1 MGIPSRS
8 EIVIIGGGVIGAS
21 IAYHLAERG
30 KTDVTLLERKSL
42 TAGSTWH
49 AAGLVGQLRSSSSLT
64 QLMRKSVETYQALE
78 GKTGYATGWHG
89 VGGLRVASSPARLDE
104 LRRVYTQG
112 KSFGFDIHLVSPAEA
127 GELFPLLNTDGVYG
141 ATWTPSD
148 GYVDPSQL
156 TFSFIAGARAAGVQ
170 VVQHC
175 RVTGIERS
183 GRRVTA
189 VHIEQ
194 GHTGQG
200 RIECDVAV
208 NATGMWGA
216 ETARLADVQL
226 AVNAVEHQYVVTE
239 KSDAIPRDLPT
250 FRDPDA
256 RFYLKPEA
264 GALVIGGWEEGTRAC
279 WRAIPYDLG
288 PELFKPDHER
298 FAGLAEGAANRVP
311 LFGELGIRTWVN
323 GPIPFSP
330 DAEPVMGLTED
341 LDNLYHCCG
350 FSAGIAAAGGAGD
363 AMANWIIDG
372 DPGMDLWPFDVR
384 RFGGPH
390 NVPAVL
396 EELSVQAY
404 GHYYD
409 IAYPNRP
416 AHPPRGQRRSAVYDR
431 LDERGAVF
439 GGKFGFE
446 RANWFAVS
454 PTSQHGAGQH
464 ETGQHETGQH
474 ETSQHGTG
482 QHGTGQHGASQHGPS
497 RAETPTFGRSE
508 AWPFTAAEHAAVR
521 EAVGVIDQ
529 SSFVKFRIRGRGA
542 LGLLQQVAGAEM
554 DVPAGKVVYTQLLNA
569 RGGIEADVTVTRLAE
584 DEFYLVTGSG
594 FGRHDVTFLLQH
606 AAGDGSVTIDDVSSA
621 FGVLNVCGPRSR
633 ELLASLSSA
642 DLGNEAFPYMT
653 AQHVDLGWAPVL
665 ALRATYVGEL
675 GWELHVPAEYLRD
688 LYDKIVAAGADL
700 CLRDVGY
707 RAIESLRLEKQYLA
721 WAVDIRSDNNPY
733 EAGLG
738 FAVKPDKPDLLAGPA
753 LRAVRE
759 AGPAQRLCWFS
770 TDFSTDFSSDSSTG
784 FSAGFPATGSAGVT
798 MHGGELLAHPGS
810 GTQASVRSAGFCF
823 TVKRTVFS
831 AYLPA
836 AIAKETGF
844 EVEVMNRRFTAT
856 RHDQPLYD
864 PKGVRVRC

>member
-1 MGIPSRS
+1 M
-8 EIVIIGGGVIGAS
+8 
-21 IAYHLAERG
+21 
-30 KTDVTLLERKSL
+30 TLLERTSL
-42 TAGSTWH
+42 TNGSTWH

-64 QLMRKSVETYQALE
+64 QLMRKSVQTYQALE
-78 GKTGYATGWHG
+78 SKTGYATGWRG
-89 VGGLRVASSPARLDE
+89 VGGLRVASSPGRLEE
-104 LRRVYTQG
+104 LRRVYTAG

-127 GELFPLLNTDGVYG
+127 RELFPLLNTAGVYG
-141 ATWTPSD
+141 ATWTPTD

-156 TFSFIAGARAAGVQ
+156 TFSFIAGARAAGVR

-189 VHIEQ
+189 VHTE
-194 GHTGQG
+194 QG

-216 ETARLADVQL
+216 ETAKLAGVPL

-239 KSDAIPRDLPT
+239 QSGAIHRDLPT
-250 FRDPDA
+250 FRDPDT

-279 WRAIPYDLG
+279 WRTIPYDLG

-298 FAGLAEGAANRVP
+298 FAGLAECAAHRVP
-311 LFGELGIRTWVN
+311 LFAELGIRTWVN

-341 LDNLYHCCG
+341 LDNLFHCCG

-363 AMANWIIDG
+363 AMAGWIIDG

-384 RFGGPH
+384 RFGVPH
-390 NVPAVL
+390 SVPAVL
-396 EELSVQAY
+396 DALSVQAY

-431 LDERGAVF
+431 LAARGAVF

-446 RANWFAVS
+446 RANWFA
-454 PTSQHGAGQH
+454 AN
-464 ETGQHETGQH
+464 
-474 ETSQHGTG
+474 
-482 QHGTGQHGASQHGPS
+482 GASRH
-497 RAETPTFGRSE
+497 ETPTFGRSE
-508 AWPFTAAEHAAVR
+508 AWPFIEAEHTAVR
-521 EAVGVIDQ
+521 QNVGVADQ

-584 DEFYLVTGSG
+584 DDFYLVTGSA
-594 FGRHDVTFLLQH
+594 FGRHDVTFLLRH
-606 AAGDGSVTIDDVSSA
+606 APDDGSVTIDDVSSGY
-621 FGVLNVCGPRSR
+621 GVLNVCGPLSR
-633 ELLASLSSA
+633 ELLASLSA
-642 DLGNEAFPYMT
+642 GDFGNASFGYMT
-653 AQHVDLGWAPVL
+653 AQRIDVGWAPVL
-665 ALRATYVGEL
+665 ALRATYAGEL

-688 LYDKIVAAGADL
+688 LYDKIVAAGAGL
-700 CLRDVGY
+700 GLRDVGY

-738 FAVKPDKPDLLAGPA
+738 FAVRPDKPGLLAGPA
-753 LRAVRE
+753 LRAIRRE
-759 AGPAQRLCWFS
+759 GPAQRLRWFS
-770 TDFSTDFSSDSSTG
+770 TGAD
-784 FSAGFPATGSAGVT
+784 VT
-798 MHGGELLAHPGS
+798 MHGGELLAHQDS
-810 GTQASVRSAGFCF
+810 GTQAPVRSAGYGF
-823 TVKRTVFS
+823 TVKRTIFS

-836 AIAKETGF
+836 AIANETGF
-844 EVEVMNRRFTAT
+844 EVEVMNRRYPAT

-864 PKGVRVRC
+864 PKCARARS

>member
-1 MGIPSRS
+1 MVVPQRS
-8 EIVIIGGGVIGAS
+8 EVVIIGGGVIGAS

-30 KTDVTLLERKSL
+30 KTDVTLVERKSL
-42 TAGSTWH
+42 TSGSTWH

-78 GKTGYATGWHG
+78 EKTGYATGWRG
-89 VGGLRVASSPARLDE
+89 VGGLRVASSPGRWEE

-112 KSFGFDIHLVSPAEA
+112 KSFGFDIHLVSPGEA
-127 GELFPLLNTDGVYG
+127 GQLFPLLNTTDVYG

-156 TFSFIAGARAAGVQ
+156 TFSFIAGARAAGVRI
-170 VVQHC
+170 VQHC
-175 RVTGIERS
+175 RVTGIERA
-183 GRRVTA
+183 GRRVRA
-189 VHIEQ
+189 VHTE
-194 GHTGQG
+194 QG

-216 ETARLADVQL
+216 ETAKLAGAHL

-239 KSDAIPRDLPT
+239 KSDDIPRDLPT

-279 WRAIPYDLG
+279 WRTIPYDLG

-298 FAGLAEGAANRVP
+298 FEGLAEGAAHRVP
-311 LFGELGIRTWVN
+311 LFGELGIHTWVN

-341 LDNLYHCCG
+341 LDNLFHCCG
-350 FSAGIAAAGGAGD
+350 FSAGIAAAGGAGH
-363 AMANWIIDG
+363 AMAGWIVDG
-372 DPGMDLWPFDVR
+372 DPGLDLWPFDVR
-384 RFGGPH
+384 RFGAPH

-396 EELSVQAY
+396 EALSVQAY

-431 LDERGAVF
+431 LEARGAVF
-439 GGKFGFE
+439 GAKFGFE
-446 RANWFAVS
+446 RANWFAVNS
-454 PTSQHGAGQH
+454 AGQHGAGQH
-464 ETGQHETGQH
+464 GA
-474 ETSQHGTG
+474 
-482 QHGTGQHGASQHGPS
+482 GQHGASGH
-497 RAETPTFGRSE
+497 ETPTFGRSE
-508 AWPFTAAEHAAVR
+508 AWPFIEAEHTAVR
-521 EAVGVIDQ
+521 RSVGVVDQ
-529 SSFVKFRIRGRGA
+529 SSFVKFRIRGASA
-542 LGLLQQVAGAEM
+542 LATLQKVAGAEM
-554 DVPAGKVVYTQLLNA
+554 DVPTGKVVYTQLLNA
-569 RGGIEADVTVTRLAE
+569 RGGIEADVTVTRLGE
-584 DEFYLVTGSG
+584 DDFYLVTGSG

-606 AAGDGSVTIDDVSSA
+606 APGDRSLTIDDVSSA
-621 FGVLNVCGPRSR
+621 IGVLNVCGPRSR
-633 ELLASLSSA
+633 ELLASLSSGDFGHA
-642 DLGNEAFPYMT
+642 AFRYMT
-653 AQHVDLGWAPVL
+653 AQHIDLGWAPVL
-665 ALRATYVGEL
+665 ALRATYAGEL

-688 LYDKIVAAGADL
+688 LYDKIVGAGEDL
-700 CLRDVGY
+700 GLRDVGY

-721 WAVDIRSDNNPY
+721 WAGDIRSDNNPY

-738 FAVKPDKPDLLAGPA
+738 FAVKPDKPALLAGPA
-753 LRAVRE
+753 LRAIRK
-759 AGPAQRLCWFS
+759 AGPAQRLCWF
-770 TDFSTDFSSDSSTG
+770 TAEFPTTG
-784 FSAGFPATGSAGVT
+784 EADVT

-810 GTQASVRSAGFCF
+810 GTQVSVRSAGFGF
-823 TVKRTVFS
+823 TVQRTIFS

-836 AIAKETGF
+836 AIAQEHDF
-844 EVEVMNRRFTAT
+844 EVEVMNQRFAAT

-864 PKGVRVRC
+864 PTGVRVRS

>member
-30 KTDVTLLERKSL
+30 RTDVTLVERKSL

-64 QLMRKSVETYQALE
+64 QLMRKSVATYQALE

-127 GELFPLLNTDGVYG
+127 GKLFPLLNTDGVYG

-148 GYVDPSQL
+148 GYADPSQL
-156 TFSFIAGARAAGVQ
+156 TFSFIAGARAAGVR

-194 GHTGQG
+194 GQTEQG
-200 RIECDVAV
+200 RIECDIAV

-216 ETARLADVQL
+216 ETARLASVQL

-279 WRAIPYDLG
+279 WRTIPYDLG

-446 RANWFAVS
+446 RANWFATAS
-454 PTSQHGAGQH
+454 AGEH
-464 ETGQHETGQH
+464 
-474 ETSQHGTG
+474 SAS
-482 QHGTGQHGASQHGPS
+482 QHGASQHSAGQHGPS
-497 RAETPTFGRSE
+497 RHETPAFGRSE

-521 EAVGVIDQ
+521 QAVGVIDQ

-554 DVPAGKVVYTQLLNA
+554 DVPVGKVVYTQLLNA

-584 DEFYLVTGSG
+584 DDFYLVTGSG

-606 AAGDGSVTIDDVSSA
+606 APDDGSVTIDDVSSA
-621 FGVLNVCGPRSR
+621 RGVLNVCGPRSR
-633 ELLASLSSA
+633 ELLQSLSSG
-642 DLGNEAFPYMT
+642 DFGNEAFGYMT
-653 AQHVDLGWAPVL
+653 AQHIDLGWAPVL

-675 GWELHVPAEYLRD
+675 GWELHVPTEYLRD
-688 LYDKIVAAGADL
+688 LYDKVIAAGEDL
-700 CLRDVGY
+700 GLRDVGY

-721 WAVDIRSDNNPY
+721 WAADIRSDNNPY

-738 FAVKPDKPDLLAGPA
+738 FAVKPDKPALLAGPA

-770 TDFSTDFSSDSSTG
+770 TEFPTTEFPTAGLRTTGLPTTG
-784 FSAGFPATGSAGVT
+784 FPTTGPDVI

-810 GTQASVRSAGFCF
+810 GTQVSVRSAGFGF
-823 TVKRTVFS
+823 TVRRTIFS

-836 AIAKETGF
+836 AIATEHDF
-844 EVEVMNRRFTAT
+844 EVEVMNRRFAAT
-856 RHDQPLYD
+856 RHDRSLYD

>member
-1 MGIPSRS
+1 MSIPQRS

-30 KTDVTLLERKSL
+30 KTDVTLVERKRL
-42 TAGSTWH
+42 TNGSTWH

-64 QLMRKSVETYQALE
+64 QLMRKSVETYQTLE
-78 GKTGYATGWHG
+78 AKTGYATGWHG
-89 VGGLRVASSPARLDE
+89 VGGLRVASSPGRWEE

-112 KSFGFDIHLVSPAEA
+112 KSFGFDIHLVSAAEA
-127 GELFPLLNTDGVYG
+127 GELFPLLNTAGIYG
-141 ATWTPSD
+141 ATWTPTD
-148 GYVDPSQL
+148 GYVDPNQL
-156 TFSFIAGARAAGVQ
+156 TFSFITGARAAGVRVIQ
-170 VVQHC
+170 DC
-175 RVTGIERS
+175 RVTGIERA

-189 VHIEQ
+189 VRTE
-194 GHTGQG
+194 QG

-216 ETARLADVQL
+216 ETARLANAHL

-239 KSDAIPRDLPT
+239 KSDGIPRDLPT

-279 WRAIPYDLG
+279 WRTIPYDLG

-298 FAGLAEGAANRVP
+298 FEGLAEGAAHRVP
-311 LFGELGIRTWVN
+311 VFGDLGIHAWVN

-341 LDNLYHCCG
+341 LDNLFHCCG

-384 RFGGPH
+384 RFGTPH

-396 EELSVQAY
+396 ETLSVQAY

-416 AHPPRGQRRSAVYDR
+416 AHPPRGQRRSAIYDR
-431 LDERGAVF
+431 LDARGAVF
-439 GGKFGFE
+439 GTKFGFE
-446 RANWFAVS
+446 RPNWFAV
-454 PTSQHGAGQH
+454 
-464 ETGQHETGQH
+464 
-474 ETSQHGTG
+474 
-482 QHGTGQHGASQHGPS
+482 ASAS
-497 RAETPTFGRSE
+497 RQETPTFGHSE
-508 AWPFTAAEHAAVR
+508 AWPFTEAEHTAVR
-521 EAVGVIDQ
+521 QAVGVIDQ

-542 LGLLQQVAGAEM
+542 LATLQRVAGAEM
-554 DVPAGKVVYTQLLNA
+554 DVAVGKVVYTQLLNS
-569 RGGIEADVTVTRLAE
+569 RGGIEADVTVTRLGE
-584 DEFYLVTGSG
+584 DDFYLVTGSG
-594 FGRHDVTFLLQH
+594 FGRHDSTFLLQH
-606 AAGDGSVTIDDVSSA
+606 APDDGSVTVDDVSSA
-621 FGVLNVCGPRSR
+621 LGVLNVCGPRSR
-633 ELLASLSSA
+633 ELLASLSSC
-642 DLGNEAFPYMT
+642 DLGNEAFRYMT
-653 AQHVDLGWAPVL
+653 ARHIDLGWAPVL

-675 GWELHVPAEYLRD
+675 GWELHVPSEYLRD
-688 LYDKIVAAGADL
+688 LYDKIVAAGDGL
-700 CLRDVGY
+700 GLRDVGY

-721 WAVDIRSDNNPY
+721 WASDIRSDNNPY

-738 FAVKPDKPDLLAGPA
+738 FAVKPDKPALLAGPA
-753 LRAVRE
+753 LRAIRE

-770 TDFSTDFSSDSSTG
+770 TEFSTGAD
-784 FSAGFPATGSAGVT
+784 VT
-798 MHGGELLAHPGS
+798 MHGGELLVHPSS
-810 GTQASVRSAGFCF
+810 GCQASVRSAGFGF
-823 TVKRTVFS
+823 TVGRTIFS

-836 AIAKETGF
+836 GIAGESDF
-844 EVEVMNRRFTAT
+844 EVEVMNQRFAAT
-856 RHDQPLYD
+856 RHDLPLYD
-864 PKGVRVRC
+864 PEGLRVRS

>member
-1 MGIPSRS
+1 MGVPQRS
-8 EIVIIGGGVIGAS
+8 EVVVIGGGVLGAS

-30 KTDVTLLERKSL
+30 KTDVTLVERKSL
-42 TAGSTWH
+42 TSGSTWH

-78 GKTGYATGWHG
+78 AKTGQATGWRG
-89 VGGLRVASSPARLDE
+89 VGGLRVASSPDRWAE
-104 LRRVYTQG
+104 LRRVCTQG

-127 GELFPLLNTDGVYG
+127 GELFPLLSTDGVHG

-156 TFSFIAGARAAGVQ
+156 TFSFIAGARAAGVR
-170 VVQHC
+170 VVQQC
-175 RVTGIERS
+175 RVTGIERA

-189 VHIEQ
+189 VHTE
-194 GHTGQG
+194 QG

-216 ETARLADVQL
+216 ETAKLAGAHL

-239 KSDAIPRDLPT
+239 QSDAIPRDLPT

-279 WRAIPYDLG
+279 WATIPYDLG

-298 FAGLAEGAANRVP
+298 FAGLAEGAAHRVP

-341 LDNLYHCCG
+341 LDNLFHCCG
-350 FSAGIAAAGGAGD
+350 FSAGIAAAGGAGY
-363 AMANWIIDG
+363 ALANWIVDG
-372 DPGMDLWPFDVR
+372 DPGLDLWPFDVR
-384 RFGGPH
+384 RFGAPH

-396 EELSVQAY
+396 DLLSVAAY
-404 GHYYD
+404 GRYYD

-431 LDERGAVF
+431 LEGRGAVF
-439 GGKFGFE
+439 GAKFGFE
-446 RANWFAVS
+446 RANWFAV
-454 PTSQHGAGQH
+454 TGAGQHGAGQP
-464 ETGQHETGQH
+464 
-474 ETSQHGTG
+474 
-482 QHGTGQHGASQHGPS
+482 APS
-497 RAETPTFGRSE
+497 RHETPTFGRSE
-508 AWPFTAAEHAAVR
+508 AWPFIEAEHTAVR
-521 EAVGVIDQ
+521 QNVGVVDQ

-542 LGLLQQVAGAEM
+542 LATLQKVAGAEM
-554 DVPAGKVVYTQLLNA
+554 DGPAGKVTYTQLLNA
-569 RGGIEADVTVTRLAE
+569 RGGIEADVTVTRLGE
-584 DEFYLVTGSG
+584 DDFYLVTGSG

-606 AAGDGSVTIDDVSSA
+606 APDDGSVTIDDVSSS

-633 ELLASLSSA
+633 ELLASLSRG
-642 DLGNEAFPYMT
+642 DFGNAAFPYLT
-653 AQHVDLGWAPVL
+653 AQRIDVGWAPAL
-665 ALRATYVGEL
+665 ALRATYAGEL

-700 CLRDVGY
+700 GLRDVGY

-721 WAVDIRSDNNPY
+721 WSVDIRSDNNPY

-759 AGPAQRLCWFS
+759 AGPAQRLCWF
-770 TDFSTDFSSDSSTG
+770 TTEAD
-784 FSAGFPATGSAGVT
+784 VT

-810 GTQASVRSAGFCF
+810 GTQVSVRSAGFGF
-823 TVKRTVFS
+823 TVQRTIFS

-844 EVEVMNRRFTAT
+844 EVEVMNQRFPAT
-856 RHDQPLYD
+856 RHEHPLYD
-864 PKGVRVRC
+864 PTGVRVRS

>member
-1 MGIPSRS
+1 MSIPQRS

-30 KTDVTLLERKSL
+30 KTDVTLVERKRL
-42 TAGSTWH
+42 TNGSTWH

-64 QLMRKSVETYQALE
+64 QLMRKSVETYQTLE
-78 GKTGYATGWHG
+78 AKTGYATGWHE
-89 VGGLRVASSPARLDE
+89 VGGLRVASSPGRWEE

-127 GELFPLLNTDGVYG
+127 GELFPLLNTAGIYG
-141 ATWTPSD
+141 ATWTPTD
-148 GYVDPSQL
+148 GYVDPNQL
-156 TFSFIAGARAAGVQ
+156 TFSFITGARAAGVRVIQ
-170 VVQHC
+170 DC
-175 RVTGIERS
+175 RVTGIERA

-189 VHIEQ
+189 VRTE
-194 GHTGQG
+194 QG

-216 ETARLADVQL
+216 ETARLANVHL

-239 KSDAIPRDLPT
+239 KSDGIPRDLPT

-279 WRAIPYDLG
+279 WRTIPYDLG

-298 FAGLAEGAANRVP
+298 FEGLAEGAAHRVP
-311 LFGELGIRTWVN
+311 VFGDLGIHAWVN

-341 LDNLYHCCG
+341 LDNLFHCCG

-363 AMANWIIDG
+363 AMASWIIDG

-384 RFGGPH
+384 RFGAPH

-396 EELSVQAY
+396 ETLSVQAY

-416 AHPPRGQRRSAVYDR
+416 AHPPRGQRRSAIYDR
-431 LDERGAVF
+431 LDARGAVF
-439 GGKFGFE
+439 GTKFGFE
-446 RANWFAVS
+446 RPNWFAV
-454 PTSQHGAGQH
+454 
-464 ETGQHETGQH
+464 
-474 ETSQHGTG
+474 
-482 QHGTGQHGASQHGPS
+482 ASAS
-497 RAETPTFGRSE
+497 RQETPTFGHSE
-508 AWPFTAAEHAAVR
+508 AWPFTEAEHTAVR
-521 EAVGVIDQ
+521 QAVGVMDQ

-542 LGLLQQVAGAEM
+542 LATLQRVAGAEM
-554 DVPAGKVVYTQLLNA
+554 DVAVGKVVYTQLLNS
-569 RGGIEADVTVTRLAE
+569 RGGIEADVTVTRLGE
-584 DEFYLVTGSG
+584 DDFYLVTGSG
-594 FGRHDVTFLLQH
+594 FGRHDSTFLLQH
-606 AAGDGSVTIDDVSSA
+606 APDDGSVTVDDVSSA
-621 FGVLNVCGPRSR
+621 LGVLNVCGPRSR
-633 ELLASLSSA
+633 ELLASLSSC
-642 DLGNEAFPYMT
+642 DLGNEAFRYMT
-653 AQHVDLGWAPVL
+653 ARHIDLGWAPVL

-675 GWELHVPAEYLRD
+675 GWELHVPSEYLRD
-688 LYDKIVAAGADL
+688 LYDKIVAAGDGL
-700 CLRDVGY
+700 GLRDVGY

-721 WAVDIRSDNNPY
+721 WAGDIRSDNNPY

-738 FAVKPDKPDLLAGPA
+738 FAVKPDKPALLAGPA
-753 LRAVRE
+753 LRAIRE

-770 TDFSTDFSSDSSTG
+770 TEFSAEFSTGAD
-784 FSAGFPATGSAGVT
+784 VT

-810 GTQASVRSAGFCF
+810 GCQASVRSAGFGF
-823 TVKRTVFS
+823 TVGRTIFS

-836 AIAKETGF
+836 DIAGESDF
-844 EVEVMNRRFTAT
+844 EVEVMNQRFAAT
-856 RHDQPLYD
+856 RHDLPLYD
-864 PKGVRVRC
+864 PKGLRVRS

>member
-1 MGIPSRS
+1 MGVPQRS
-8 EIVIIGGGVIGAS
+8 EVVVIGGGVIGAS

-30 KTDVTLLERKSL
+30 KTDVTLVERKSL
-42 TAGSTWH
+42 TSGSTWH

-78 GKTGYATGWHG
+78 AKTGQATGWRG
-89 VGGLRVASSPARLDE
+89 VGGLRVASSPGRLAE

-112 KSFGFDIHLVSPAEA
+112 KSFGFDIHLVSAAEA
-127 GELFPLLNTDGVYG
+127 GELFPLLNTAGVYG

-156 TFSFIAGARAAGVQ
+156 TFSFIAGARAAGAR

-175 RVTGIERS
+175 RVTGIERA
-183 GRRVTA
+183 GRRVNA
-189 VHIEQ
+189 VHTE
-194 GHTGQG
+194 QG

-216 ETARLADVQL
+216 ETARLAGANL

-239 KSDAIPRDLPT
+239 TSDDIPRDLPT

-279 WRAIPYDLG
+279 WRTIPDDLG
-288 PELFKPDHER
+288 AELFKPDHER
-298 FAGLAEGAANRVP
+298 FEGLAESAAHRVP

-341 LDNLYHCCG
+341 LDNLFHCCG
-350 FSAGIAAAGGAGD
+350 FSAGIAAAGGAGH
-363 AMANWIIDG
+363 AMASWIIDG
-372 DPGMDLWPFDVR
+372 DPGLDLWPFDVR
-384 RFGGPH
+384 RFGAPH

-396 EELSVQAY
+396 EALSVQAY

-446 RANWFAVS
+446 RANWFAVNS
-454 PTSQHGAGQH
+454 ADQH
-464 ETGQHETGQH
+464 
-474 ETSQHGTG
+474 S
-482 QHGTGQHGASQHGPS
+482 ASRH
-497 RAETPTFGRSE
+497 ETPTFGRSE
-508 AWPFTAAEHAAVR
+508 AWPFIAAEHAAVR
-521 EAVGVIDQ
+521 QQVGVIDQ

-542 LGLLQQVAGAEM
+542 LGLLQKVAGAEM

-569 RGGIEADVTVTRLAE
+569 RGGIEADVTVTRLGE
-584 DEFYLVTGSG
+584 DDFYLVTGSG

-606 AAGDGSVTIDDVSSA
+606 APGDGSLTIDDVSSA
-621 FGVLNVCGPRSR
+621 WGVLNVCGPRSR
-633 ELLASLSSA
+633 ELLQPLSSA
-642 DLGNEAFPYMT
+642 DLGNAAFRYMT
-653 AQHVDLGWAPVL
+653 AQHVDIGWAPVL
-665 ALRATYVGEL
+665 ALRATYAGEL

-700 CLRDVGY
+700 GLRDVGY

-721 WAVDIRSDNNPY
+721 WAGDIRSDNNPY

-738 FAVKPDKPDLLAGPA
+738 FAVKPDKPALLAGPA
-753 LRAVRE
+753 LRAIRE
-759 AGPAQRLCWFS
+759 AGPAQRLCWFTAELS
-770 TDFSTDFSSDSSTG
+770 TTECPTT
-784 FSAGFPATGSAGVT
+784 APAVI

-810 GTQASVRSAGFCF
+810 GTQVSVRSAGFGF
-823 TVKRTVFS
+823 TVQRTIFS

-836 AIAKETGF
+836 AIAKEHDF
-844 EVEVMNRRFTAT
+844 EVEVMNQRFTAT

-864 PKGVRVRC
+864 STGARVRS